1 MSCRL
6 CLEGSRGSSASPI
19 CSRKGSHQLFFRV
32 TCLTTGVSP
41 YEEEEAEED
50 GQEVEVQQEE
60 YLGEYEQQPWP
71 EEIWQPAEPAVRDIP
86 STRAELQA
94 LGRTLFG
101 LLEACRSIAQMLR
114 VMPAAYQVSLE
125 GPSSKHKVC
134 KIHLI
139 C

>member
-1 MSCRL
+1 L
-6 CLEGSRGSSASPI
+6 NA
-19 CSRKGSHQLFFRV
+19 
-32 TCLTTGVSP
+32 GVRA
-41 YEEEEAEED
+41 YEEEEAEEG

-60 YLGEYEQQPWP
+60 YLAEHEQQPGP

-86 STRAELQA
+86 STRAELRA
-94 LGRTLFG
+94 LGRSLFE
-101 LLEACRSIAQMLR
+101 LLETCRSIAQMLR

-139 C
+139 CSEHTHHHA